1 MSPVIRLSDSTYNR
15 LESHAIGFDAP
26 NNVIERLIDF
36 YESHHKNSQQSNS
49 KLHETTQTSQS
60 ARRASPSIRKPR
72 DTTKENQLKKCVG
85 KQLKREQNWG
95 EFEFSSKSVLKFQN
109 SPSKVLCKYSS
120 YSTDPEKWFW
130 GVGKKYW
137 SKWDD
142 NFYLALLM
150 ENEDQISYSF
160 LLLKP
165 KEAMRL
171 FKDCSE
177 SGGEKKINLRKY
189 NDGLLHLQE
198 WQDYDVKKNIRKIE
212 I

>member
-36 YESHHKNSQQSNS
+36 YESHHKNSQKSNS
-49 KLHETTQTSQS
+49 MLHETTKANQL
-60 ARRASPSIRKPR
+60 ARRTSRSIRKPR
-72 DTTKENQLKKCVG
+72 DTEKENQQKKRVG
-85 KQLKREQNWG
+85 KQLNMERNWG
-95 EFEFSSKSVLKFQN
+95 KFELSSRSVLKFQN

-120 YSTDPEKWFW
+120 YSTERERWFW

-142 NFYLALLM
+142 NCYLALLM
-150 ENEDQISYSF
+150 ENEDQASYSF
-160 LLLKP
+160 LLLTSN
-165 KEAMRL
+165 EAMRL
-171 FKDCSE
+171 FKGCSE
-177 SGGEKKINLRKY
+177 SGGEKKINLRTY

-198 WQDYDVKKNIRKIE
+198 WQEYDVKKNIREIE